1 MGRETVGAFRPR
13 GIEEADLN
21 PDFRDDQPFMTA
33 VIDAVLPVFALI
45 GTGYLAARRRVLDAA
60 VTDSL
65 NLFVVRLAL
74 PALLFDATARMTW
87 ADIDHPGYLLASAG
101 GMAGT
106 FALSMLLDRRPGHR
120 LADRAIE
127 GLDAAYGNTGFL
139 GIPLGLALFGN
150 AILPALVI
158 SVLLTACLLFAL
170 AIVLI
175 EFDLA
180 AAPPAG
186 PMPGTARAPGLGRTI
201 LRALG
206 SLARNPLL
214 VSPLLGGLWA
224 VTEWPLPSP
233 ADRFLVL
240 LGAAAGPCA
249 LVTIGL
255 FLAEHRGRGA
265 TPEVARL
272 VGLKLLA
279 QPLLTLAIGRVVTMP
294 APWFDTALLLAA
306 LPTGTGPFMLAK
318 LYGRPAA
325 TTSRVILLSTVLSVA
340 TVSGLVVWIGS

>member
-1 MGRETVGAFRPR
+1 
-13 GIEEADLN
+13 
-21 PDFRDDQPFMTA
+21 MTA
-33 VIDAVLPVFALI
+33 VINAVLPVFALI
-45 GTGYLAARRRVLDAA
+45 GTGYLAARRGILDAA

-74 PALLFDATARMTW
+74 PAFLFGATARMTW
-87 ADIDHPGYLLASAG
+87 ADIDHPGFALASAG

-127 GLDAAYGNTGFL
+127 GLDAAYANTGFL

-158 SVLLTACLLFAL
+158 SVLLTACLLFAF

-175 EFDLA
+175 EFDLTA
-180 AAPPAG
+180 AQGA
-186 PMPGTARAPGLGRTI
+186 ARAPGVAGAPHAGRAPSLGRTL
-201 LRALG
+201 LRASG
-206 SLARNPLL
+206 SLARNPL
-214 VSPLLGGLWA
+214 VASPLLGGLWA
-224 VTEWPLPSP
+224 ATGWSLPSS
-233 ADRFLVL
+233 ADRFLAL

-255 FLAEHRGRGA
+255 FLAEHRERGA
-265 TPEVARL
+265 GSEVARL
-272 VGLKLLA
+272 VGLKLVA
-279 QPLLTLAIGRVVTMP
+279 QPLLTFAIGRVVMMP

-325 TTSRVILLSTVLSVA
+325 TTSRVILLSTVMSVA
-340 TVSGLVVWIGS
+340 TFRASWYGSGVDAPPGGLRRASEGCLW

>member
-1 MGRETVGAFRPR
+1 
-13 GIEEADLN
+13 
-21 PDFRDDQPFMTA
+21 MTA
-33 VIDAVLPVFALI
+33 VINAVLPVFALI
-45 GTGYLAARRRVLDAA
+45 GTGYLAARRGILDAA

-74 PALLFDATARMTW
+74 PAFLFGATARMTW
-87 ADIDHPGYLLASAG
+87 ADIDHPGFALASAG
-101 GMAGT
+101 GIAGT

-127 GLDAAYGNTGFL
+127 GLDAAYANTGFL

-158 SVLLTACLLFAL
+158 SVLLSACLLFAF

-175 EFDLA
+175 EFDLTA
-180 AAPPAG
+180 AQGA
-186 PMPGTARAPGLGRTI
+186 ARAPGVAGTPHAGRAPSLGRTL
-201 LRALG
+201 LRASG
-206 SLARNPLL
+206 SLARNPLMA
-214 VSPLLGGLWA
+214 SPLLGGLWA
-224 VTEWPLPSP
+224 ATGWPLPSP
-233 ADRFLVL
+233 ADRFITL

-255 FLAEHRGRGA
+255 FLAQHRERGA
-265 TPEVARL
+265 GAEVARL
-272 VGLKLLA
+272 VGLKLVA
-279 QPLLTLAIGRVVTMP
+279 QPLLTLAIGRFVTMP

-325 TTSRVILLSTVLSVA
+325 TTSRVILLSTVMSVA
-340 TVSGLVVWIGS
+340 TVSGLVVWIGG